1 MASLA
6 TCMWREVWTGP
17 LTKKRLRPLNV
28 GGFSLQHQTASRSKN
43 LRTWKSCFLCAIR
56 FRLCE
61 FSLPAGTLRLRRGLA
76 GIDQLHHRA
85 IITQLR
91 AAAESGDRRKDVLER
106 ATPLCDRFQA
116 EVLKKV
122 SGAVFGFGDSV
133 RHQEQPVSGI
143 QMAVSALV
151 SCV

>member
-61 FSLPAGTLRLRRGLA
+61 FSLPAGTLPLRRGLA

-91 AAAESGDRRKDVLER
+91 AAAETRDRREDVFKAASL
-106 ATPLCDRFQA
+106 LCHGFEARVFEKFSDR
-116 EVLKKV
+116 
-122 SGAVFGFGDSV
+122 VFGFGDSV
-133 RHQEQPVSGI
+133 GHQEQPVSGI
-143 QMAVSALV
+143 QMENRS
-151 SCV
+151 